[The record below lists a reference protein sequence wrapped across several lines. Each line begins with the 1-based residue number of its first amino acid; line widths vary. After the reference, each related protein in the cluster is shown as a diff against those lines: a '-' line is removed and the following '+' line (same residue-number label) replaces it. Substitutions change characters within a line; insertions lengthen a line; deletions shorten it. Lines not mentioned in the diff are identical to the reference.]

1 MTMSRRVALRWLAAA
16 AGAALVRPGGTG
28 QAQEATEGMASEPP
42 DDAIVVPPNAS
53 IQGAIDL
60 ATPGARVYV
69 EPGTRTETVT
79 IDKPLELVGM
89 GGYRNTVLAAD
100 RSAFRWS
107 GLPRERYTVGAINVV
122 GTHDVI
128 VRGFTL
134 LNALEGVWISASRRV
149 TVAECMACAHDSSGF
164 YVWGSQ
170 DVTVAGCIG
179 EDNAVG
185 IYQGGSV
192 NVTIADSTFR
202 RNVGGRIPH
211 LDDQAYLGTGILIG
225 NFSRGCRVFGNY
237 AHANTAWGMGVSLG
251 VSEVE
256 VRGNRFTDNPVGVF
270 AGARG
275 LTLRRNDI
283 AGNLDLGVDAAAH
296 CDARRNWWG
305 DPSGPSGAGP
315 GTGDAVTA
323 SVEVTPWLREPT
335 AHPAG
340 VAGP

>member
-1 MTMSRRVALRWLAAA
+1 MIGATATSVGSAGPGRSTARPQAGRVSVGRDH
-16 AGAALVRPGGTG
+16 VPET
-28 QAQEATEGMASEPP
+28 
-42 DDAIVVPPNAS
+42 AIVVRRGES
-53 IQGAIDL
+53 IQAAVDS
-60 ATPGARVYV
+60 APPGGRVHV
-69 EPGTRTETVT
+69 EPGTFHETVT
-79 IDKPLELVGM
+79 IDKPLELVGI
-89 GGYRNTVLAAD
+89 GGYRNTVVTAD
-100 RSAFRWS
+100 RAAFRWS

-122 GTHDVI
+122 RTRDVL

-149 TVAECMACAHDSSGF
+149 RIADCMACAHDSSGF

-192 NVTIADSTFR
+192 DITIADSTFR

-225 NFSRGCRVFGNY
+225 NFSRGCRMFGNHAY
-237 AHANTAWGMGVSLG
+237 ANTAWGMGVSLG

-256 VRGNRFTDNPVGVF
+256 VRGNRFEDNPVGVF

-275 LTLRRNDI
+275 LSLHRNDI
-283 AGNLDLGVDAAAH
+283 VGNRDLGVDAAAH
-296 CDARRNWWG
+296 CDARSNWWG
-305 DPSGPSGAGP
+305 DPSGPSGAAP

-323 SVEVTPWLREPT
+323 SVEVEPWLREPAT
-335 AHPAG
+335 SLRAAHG
-340 VAGP
+340 REGTS